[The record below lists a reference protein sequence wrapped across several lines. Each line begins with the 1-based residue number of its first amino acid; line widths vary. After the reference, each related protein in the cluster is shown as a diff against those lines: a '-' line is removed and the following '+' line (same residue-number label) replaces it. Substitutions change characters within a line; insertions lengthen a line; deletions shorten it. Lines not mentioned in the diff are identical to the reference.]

1 MHLFAGDGRRSGWG
15 ENRNI
20 GEEIRWRNEAVRGGC
35 GERLECL
42 PVTGNT
48 AFEEGNWILREGKEG
63 VGDAAAT
70 RSRKSS
76 GDGRRGM
83 GCG

>member
-1 MHLFAGDGRRSGWG
+1 M
-15 ENRNI
+15 
-20 GEEIRWRNEAVRGGC
+20 
-35 GERLECL
+35 ECL